1 MDKRYQIFLSSTYTD
16 LKDER
21 QKVIQTLMEMDCI
34 PSGMELFP
42 AMDEEQFEFIKK
54 VIDDCD
60 YYLLIIGGRY
70 GSTAAEGISYT
81 EKEYDYAI
89 EKGLKVIAFLH
100 EEPDSIPVNKTDNDP
115 TLRDKLAQF
124 REKVG
129 KGRLVK
135 YWKEATELS
144 GLVSLSLHKTIK
156 TYPAVGWVRATSA
169 ASSDLLA
176 EIHALRKENDELQ
189 KMQLSKKSTLPDIR
203 NIAGMDEKIIIEGK
217 YKTTYGGS
225 RAWQY
230 CTTWDYIFNAVAP
243 MLLTRPNDASVK
255 SYLKTHFLKYA
266 QITNDRFNESLD
278 EQVFQT
284 IKVQLMAYDLVSID
298 YLATTG
304 GGMGLFWS
312 LTEKGKAMMM
322 QLRVVR
328 SANEVAT

>member
-1 MDKRYQIFLSSTYTD
+1 MDKRYQVFLSSTYTD

-70 GSTAAEGISYT
+70 GSTAAGGISYT

-100 EEPDSIPVNKTDNDP
+100 EEPDSLLSNKTDNDP

-124 REKVG
+124 RKKAEE
-129 KGRLVK
+129 GRLVR
-135 YWKEATELS
+135 YWKEATELT
-144 GLVSLSLHKTIK
+144 GLVAISLIRTIK

-169 ASSDLLA
+169 ASSELLA
-176 EIHALRKENDELQ
+176 EIHTLRKENEEFRLKLESSEKRPFTVIDG
-189 KMQLSKKSTLPDIR
+189 
-203 NIAGMDEKIIIEGK
+203 IAGMDEKVRL
-217 YKTTYGGS
+217 YGRSYEHGD
-225 RAWQY
+225 WDTL
-230 CTTWDYIFNAVAP
+230 TTWGQIFGYIAP
-243 MLLTRPNDASVK
+243 LLLERPADKKVQIDI
-255 SYLKTHFLKYA
+255 TQFFL
-266 QITNDRFNESLD
+266 NEVGMDD
-278 EQVFQT
+278 ETFFFDNEVFQT
-284 IKVQLMAYDLVSID
+284 IKIQFMAHGLIRVDCLK
-298 YLATTG
+298 TTAG
-304 GGMGLFWS
+304 DMALFWS
-312 LTEKGKAMMM
+312 LTEKGKAMMI

-328 SANEVAT
+328 STNEVAT